1 MFAGSLVSKLS
12 KKPLRLISMIMRSK
26 ANYFFYRH
34 YKTENNLILQLTFS
48 MLSRIRRTV
57 FNIPQYA
64 DDSLT
69 IAS

>member
-1 MFAGSLVSKLS
+1 
-12 KKPLRLISMIMRSK
+12 MIMRSK

-48 MLSRIRRTV
+48 MPSRIRRTV

-64 DDSLT
+64 DDSLI